1 MGNQKKVRY
10 KVFLGGL
17 AFCGVMSFGYTQS
30 EASTYFP
37 IRHYHTYTPRSWRGT
52 YRTSAGD
59 TLKVKAYSVSQNG
72 KIFYKRGW
80 RGWRKL
86 AFAKVDSSHY
96 TFNAFAKYGYQ
107 SSRRWHLKYND
118 FGKKEL
124 VNSVGMGYSVVWH
137 KYTPKPPKP
146 QNYDLDYKSAP
157 ASLKDCVGKTVF
169 TGPLA
174 NTDYPTELYKSLDD
188 MIYDNNGQSVV
199 KITDSGV
206 PMVLIKVGSYSGSHY
221 ANVSYQGNSYFV
233 LVGDPNFSTEEV
245 EPYNTSYADGVVSS
259 PFKPTD
265 KADILVKNNQ
275 WINTKY
281 QWDYTNLNTEETYSY
296 TFNLKKDKWE

>member
-1 MGNQKKVRY
+1 MKISKLMLCSM
-10 KVFLGGL
+10 VFGGL
-17 AFCGVMSFGYTQS
+17 IGFSSKPS
-30 EASTYFP
+30 EASSYYP

-52 YRTSAGD
+52 YHTSAGD
-59 TLKVKAYSVSQNG
+59 VLKVKTYSVTQNG
-72 KIFYKRGW
+72 KTFYKRGW
-80 RGWRKL
+80 NGWRKL
-86 AFAKVDSSHY
+86 AFAKVDSSYY
-96 TFNAFAKYGYQ
+96 TFNALAKYGYQ
-107 SSRRWHLKYND
+107 SSRRWRLKYTNE
-118 FGKKEL
+118 GKKEL
-124 VNSVGMGYSVVWH
+124 INSEGMGSYVVWH
-137 KYTPKPPKP
+137 KYTPKAPKP
-146 QNYDLDYKSAP
+146 QNYDLNYKSAP

-169 TGPLA
+169 SGPLA
-174 NTDYPTELYKSLDD
+174 DVDYPTELYPTLKD
-188 MIYDNNGQSVV
+188 MDADTENNLV

-206 PMVLIKVGSYSGSHY
+206 PMGLIKVGSYNGSHY

-296 TFNLKKDKWE
+296 TFNLKKDKWEQY